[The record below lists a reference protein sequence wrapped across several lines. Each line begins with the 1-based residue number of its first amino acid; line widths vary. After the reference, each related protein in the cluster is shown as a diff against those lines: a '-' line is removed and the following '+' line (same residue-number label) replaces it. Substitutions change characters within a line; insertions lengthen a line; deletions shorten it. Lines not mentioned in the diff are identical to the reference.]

1 MRSVGL
7 DLGVR
12 HIAYCEVVDG
22 KVVSRATVKSLSQLE
37 SRLGPASPP
46 ARVAFEACRE
56 GWHVY
61 DKLKAWGNEPHM
73 LDTTRIRQLG
83 VAQHRRKNDPIDAE
97 VIAQAL
103 DTGRIAEAHVLSP
116 ERRKLRAQL
125 SVRGALIETRS
136 QYVTTIRG
144 LARAAG
150 ILLPACKTENFP
162 RTVDAAKLDE
172 ETKTL
177 IAPLMTVLRSLETE
191 LAVVEELL
199 ARMAQADSILQLCA
213 TVPGVGL
220 IVAATFVSVI
230 DDARRFKNAHAVG
243 AYLGLVPSETTSGGP
258 DKRRLGSITKQGNR
272 MARAMLIQSAWT
284 ILRLRDTSDPLK
296 RWAEGVAKARNK
308 RIAVVALAR
317 KLAGVLWAMWRDGT
331 VYDPKTEAQAAAH
344 GVRVAARQ
352 HERRAD
358 ALERAARKLRREPK
372 MLAPAKSPKRR
383 KTSQEIAM

>member
-1 MRSVGL
+1 L

-243 AYLGLVPSETTSGGP
+243 AYLEHRTG
-258 DKRRLGSITKQGNR
+258 
-272 MARAMLIQSAWT
+272 
-284 ILRLRDTSDPLK
+284 
-296 RWAEGVAKARNK
+296 
-308 RIAVVALAR
+308 
-317 KLAGVLWAMWRDGT
+317 
-331 VYDPKTEAQAAAH
+331 
-344 GVRVAARQ
+344 
-352 HERRAD
+352 
-358 ALERAARKLRREPK
+358 
-372 MLAPAKSPKRR
+372 
-383 KTSQEIAM
+383 